1 VSYLPIV
8 SCHAGVGFL
17 VKPHLYYLLVA
28 LLSLAVEG
36 LVQLLFSLF
45 SAGII
50 PYVAIDGVSLRGGKS
65 RALLCHHL
73 GLSLPV
79 SLLTLSR
86 NS

>member
-1 VSYLPIV
+1 M
-8 SCHAGVGFL
+8 
-17 VKPHLYYLLVA
+17 KPHIYYLLVA
-28 LLSLAVEG
+28 LLSLVMEG
-36 LVQLLFSLF
+36 LVQLLFSPF

-50 PYVAIDGVSLRGGKS
+50 PYVAVDDVSLRGGRY

-73 GLSLPV
+73 GLSLPM